1 MSSRRTGIVRGELVI
16 WDTDIARARV
26 TRDAGR
32 LTDRVT
38 IHTVVASNATSRK
51 TGAAVALTR
60 DAIRAPC
67 IGTSI
72 EVYGRG

>member
-1 MSSRRTGIVRGELVI
+1 MRSRRTSVIRGELVI

-38 IHTVVASNATSRK
+38 IHTVVASNGTSRK
-51 TGAAVALTR
+51 TCAAVTLAR
-60 DAIRAPC
+60 DAIRTPC
-67 IGTSI
+67 IGTCI
-72 EVYGRG
+72 EVYRRG